1 MKFTQDW
8 FTSNIGNFEAAKLVL
23 PDNKLFLEIGCFEGR
38 ATCWM
43 LQNMLADD
51 GTIYCLDTFKGGQ
64 EHEGMDLSRL
74 RDVFEDN
81 ILSCAKQTQIVQV
94 LENLSV
100 KSLASLIMT
109 ERLFGLFDFIYVDG
123 SHEIQDVITDAC
135 MAFQLLKPGG
145 VMLFDDY
152 EGTEDMKTA
161 INTFLVTHRHKCK
174 LLTMNYQ
181 LAIQKD

>member
-8 FTSNIGNFEAAKLVL
+8 FTSNIPNFEAAKAVI
-23 PDNKLFLEIGCFEGR
+23 PNNKRILEIGCFEGR

-43 LQNMLADD
+43 LENMLADD
-51 GTIYCLDTFKGGQ
+51 GTIYCVDTFKGGQ
-64 EHEGMDLSRL
+64 EHSNLNLTDLRK
-74 RDVFEDN
+74 VFEEN
-81 ILSCAKQTQIVQV
+81 VYLAQKLEQEVKVIEKLSFKA
-94 LENLSV
+94 
-100 KSLASLIMT
+100 LAMLIMA
-109 ERLFGLFDFIYVDG
+109 EAEFDFIYVDG

-135 MAFQLLKPGG
+135 MAFPLLKSGG

-174 LLTMNYQ
+174 LLCMNYQ

>member
-23 PDNKLFLEIGCFEGR
+23 PDNKRILEIGCFEGR

-43 LQNMLADD
+43 LENMLADD
-51 GTIYCLDTFKGGQ
+51 GIILCVDTFKGGQ

-74 RDVFEDN
+74 RDVFEEN
-81 ILSCAKQTQIVQV
+81 ISACAKPKQEVKI
-94 LENLSV
+94 LENLSY
-100 KSLASLIMT
+100 KSLAMLIMG
-109 ERLFGLFDFIYVDG
+109 GLEFDFIYVDG

-161 INTFLVTHRHKCK
+161 INTFLVTHRHK
-174 LLTMNYQ
+174 
-181 LAIQKD
+181 

>member
-23 PDNKLFLEIGCFEGR
+23 PDNKRILEIGCFEGR

-51 GTIYCLDTFKGGQ
+51 GVIYCVDTFKGGQ
-64 EHEGMDLSRL
+64 EHQDLNLTDL
-74 RDVFEDN
+74 RSIFECN
-81 ILSCAKQTQIVQV
+81 VHLRKKPEQLVKVVEKLSYQA
-94 LENLSV
+94 
-100 KSLASLIMT
+100 LAMLIMA
-109 ERLFGLFDFIYVDG
+109 ELEFDFIYVDG

>member
-23 PDNKLFLEIGCFEGR
+23 PDNKRILEIGCFEGR

-43 LQNMLADD
+43 LQNMLSDD
-51 GTIYCLDTFKGGQ
+51 GVIYCVDTFKGGQ
-64 EHEGMDLSRL
+64 EHDGMDLSRL
-74 RDVFEDN
+74 LDVFEEN
-81 ILSCAKQTQIVQV
+81 ISACAEPTQEVKI
-94 LENLSV
+94 LENLSF
-100 KSLASLIMT
+100 KSLAMLIMA
-109 ERLFGLFDFIYVDG
+109 ELKFDFIYVDG

-161 INTFLVTHRHKCK
+161 INTFLVTHRNKCK

>member
-1 MKFTQDW
+1 MNFTQDW
-8 FTSNIGNFEAAKLVL
+8 FTSNIGNFEAAKLVM
-23 PDNKLFLEIGCFEGR
+23 PDNKRILEIGCFEGR

-51 GTIYCLDTFKGGQ
+51 GTIYCVDTFKGGQ
-64 EHEGMDLSRL
+64 EHQNLNLTDLKTI
-74 RDVFEDN
+74 FEENVCIAQKLDQN
-81 ILSCAKQTQIVQV
+81 VMIIERTSVQA
-94 LENLSV
+94 
-100 KSLASLIMT
+100 LARIIIS
-109 ERLFGLFDFIYVDG
+109 EQEFDFIYVDG

-135 MAFQLLKPGG
+135 MAFQVLKSGG

-161 INTFLVTHRHKCK
+161 INTFLVTHRNKCK

>member
-1 MKFTQDW
+1 MMNFTQDW
-8 FTSNIGNFEAAKLVL
+8 FTSNIGNFETSKLVL

-51 GTIYCLDTFKGGQ
+51 GTIYCVDTFKGGR
-64 EHEGMDLSRL
+64 EHAGIDLFHL

-81 ILSCAKQTQIVQV
+81 IHSCQKPEQTVKIMEQLSHKALAMFI
-94 LENLSV
+94 LS
-100 KSLASLIMT
+100 
-109 ERLFGLFDFIYVDG
+109 GQQFDFIYVDG

-135 MAFQLLKPGG
+135 MAFQVLKPGG

-161 INTFLVTHRHKCK
+161 INTFLVTHRNKCK
-174 LLTMNYQ
+174 LLFINYQ
-181 LAIQKD
+181 LAIQKN

>member
-23 PDNKLFLEIGCFEGR
+23 PDNKRILEIGCFEGR

-43 LQNMLADD
+43 LQNMLSDD
-51 GTIYCLDTFKGGQ
+51 GVIYCVDTFKGGQ

-74 RDVFEDN
+74 RDVFEEN
-81 ILSCAKQTQIVQV
+81 ISACAKPKQEVKI
-94 LENLSV
+94 LENLSF
-100 KSLASLIMT
+100 KSLAMLIMA
-109 ERLFGLFDFIYVDG
+109 EYLFDFIYVDG

>member
-23 PDNKLFLEIGCFEGR
+23 PDNKRILEIGCFEGR

-51 GTIYCLDTFKGGQ
+51 GVIYCVDTFKGGQ
-64 EHEGMDLSRL
+64 EHDGMDLSRL
-74 RDVFEDN
+74 RDVFEEN
-81 ILSCAKQTQIVQV
+81 ISACAKLTQEVKI
-94 LENLSV
+94 LENLSF
-100 KSLASLIMT
+100 KSLAMLIMA
-109 ERLFGLFDFIYVDG
+109 ELEFDFIYVDG

-161 INTFLVTHRHKCK
+161 INTFLITHRHKCK

>member
-43 LQNMLADD
+43 LENMLAND
-51 GTIYCLDTFKGGQ
+51 GTIVCVDTFKGGQ
-64 EHEGMDLSRL
+64 EHSDLNLSKL
-74 RDVFEDN
+74 RDVFEEN
-81 ILSCAKQTQIVQV
+81 IAASKKPYQ
-94 LENLSV
+94 SV
-100 KSLASLIMT
+100 TIAEGYSHKMLAILIT
-109 ERLFGLFDFIYVDG
+109 SEYLFDFIYVDG

-135 MAFQLLKPGG
+135 MSFQLLKPGG

>member
-23 PDNKLFLEIGCFEGR
+23 PDNKRILEIGCFEGR

-51 GTIYCLDTFKGGQ
+51 GVIYCVDTFKGGQ
-64 EHEGMDLSRL
+64 EHEGIDLSRL
-74 RDVFEDN
+74 RDVFEEN
-81 ILSCAKQTQIVQV
+81 ISACAKPTQEVKI
-94 LENLSV
+94 LENLSF
-100 KSLASLIMT
+100 KSLAMLIMA
-109 ERLFGLFDFIYVDG
+109 ELKFDFIYVDG

>member
-8 FTSNIGNFEAAKLVL
+8 FTSNIGNFEAAKQVI
-23 PDNKLFLEIGCFEGR
+23 PNNKKFLEIGCFEGR

-51 GTIYCLDTFKGGQ
+51 GEITCVDTFKGGQ
-64 EHEGMDLSRL
+64 EHSNLNLTDLRK
-74 RDVFEDN
+74 VFEENVYLAQKHD
-81 ILSCAKQTQIVQV
+81 QYVQV
-94 LENLSV
+94 IERTSV
-100 KSLASLIMT
+100 QALARIIIS
-109 ERLFGLFDFIYVDG
+109 EQEFDFIYVDG

-135 MAFQLLKPGG
+135 MAFQVLKPGG

-152 EGTEDMKTA
+152 EGTEDMKAA
-161 INTFLVTHRHKCK
+161 IHSFLVTHRNKCK
-174 LLTMNYQ
+174 LLCMNYQ